1 MFLLK
6 LIEDK
11 EILKK
16 KINFNSGDIITV
28 FFFSKLNKNKIQNF
42 TGIVIYIKKKGLNSS
57 FLLKKISKNIII
69 EKKFNFFSPII
80 KSINIKYK
88 NSFKKSK
95 LYYLKEI
102 KNKSF
107 N

>member
-6 LIEDK
+6 LIENK

-16 KINFNSGDIITV
+16 KFNFNSGDVITV
-28 FFFSKLNKNKIQNF
+28 YFFSKLSKSKIQNF
-42 TGIVIYIKKKGLNSS
+42 TGIVIYIKKRGLNSS
-57 FLLKKISKNIII
+57 FLLKKISKNIVI
-69 EKKFNFFSPII
+69 EKKFNFFSPLI
-80 KSINIKYK
+80 KSISIKYK
-88 NSFKKSK
+88 NNFKKSK